1 MNKKKLNKANKQA
14 LKGITQM
21 LPIMF
26 AMLLLVSIFTNLVPK
41 SFYNSLFTGN
51 IWTDSLIGDVLG
63 SILMG
68 NPITGYVIGNEL
80 LQNGVGLVAVT
91 AFLVAWVTVGVVQL
105 PVEIIIM
112 GKGFA
117 IARNVT
123 AFFMAIVVAI
133 ITVMIVQII

>member
-1 MNKKKLNKANKQA
+1 MNKDKLKKANKQA
-14 LKGITQM
+14 LKGIIKM

-26 AMLLLVSIFTNLVPK
+26 AMLLLVSIFTILVPK

-51 IWTDSLIGDVLG
+51 IWTDSLTGDILG

-68 NPITGYVIGNEL
+68 NPITGYIIGNEL

-91 AFLVAWVTVGVVQL
+91 AFLVAWVTVGIVQL
-105 PVEIIIM
+105 PAEIIIM

-123 AFFMAIVVAI
+123 AFFMAILVAI
-133 ITVMIVQII
+133 VTVLIVQII